1 MGHPFTAH
9 IESPASGGEWLR
21 EGEDYNSSDYE
32 FDSEGGTTMSV
43 DMCAHYDHYVGNPYF
58 EIRFIQ

>member
-32 FDSEGGTTMSV
+32 FDSEDEELMDDSEDDTSDT
-43 DMCAHYDHYVGNPYF
+43 
-58 EIRFIQ
+58 EW